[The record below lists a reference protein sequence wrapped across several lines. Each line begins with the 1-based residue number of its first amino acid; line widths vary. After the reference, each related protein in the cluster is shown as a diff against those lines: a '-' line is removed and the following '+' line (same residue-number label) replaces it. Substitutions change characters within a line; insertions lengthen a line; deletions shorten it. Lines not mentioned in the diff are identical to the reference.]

1 MMRIRHNTCAASS
14 LVVVARM
21 AVVLVVV
28 VCLQHLNVA
37 SAAPAQQV
45 HCRVLPVGVG
55 AVAGVACLANLETF
69 AAVGDGVDVA
79 RDGLLERCHVGVI
92 APVHK
97 EVVEHIV
104 VADSNRLFADYAFEQ
119 GVCRRRYDAFAYDI
133 HTENFSAN
141 ISKITKTINLCNIL

>member
-1 MMRIRHNTCAASS
+1 MMRIRHNTGAASS

-55 AVAGVACLANLETF
+55 AVAGNTSLANLETF
-69 AAVGDGVDVA
+69 AAVGDGVYVA
-79 RDGLLERCHVGVI
+79 RDGSLERCHVGVV
-92 APVHK
+92 APAHK

-104 VADSNRLFADYAFEQ
+104 VADSNRFFADYAFEQ
-119 GVCRRRYDAFAYDI
+119 GVCRRRYNAFAYDI

-141 ISKITKTINLCNIL
+141 IKEISQELEK